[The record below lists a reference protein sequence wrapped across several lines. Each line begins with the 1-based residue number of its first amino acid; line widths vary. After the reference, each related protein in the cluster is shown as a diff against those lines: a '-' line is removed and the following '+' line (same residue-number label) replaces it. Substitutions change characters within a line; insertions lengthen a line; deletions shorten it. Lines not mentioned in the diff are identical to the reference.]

1 MELSMNKDETMKKGR
16 WVMIKGIIFG
26 FIAMVI
32 VIGAVTSPYGEV
44 EAGERFD
51 RTEILT
57 KDYVYIGAESED
69 GVSITIMPPSEE
81 IMAEY
86 R

>member
-1 MELSMNKDETMKKGR
+1 
-16 WVMIKGIIFG
+16 MIRGIIFG

-32 VIGAVTSPYGEV
+32 VIGAVTFPYGEV
-44 EAGERFD
+44 EAGESTNER
-51 RTEILT
+51 EILT
-57 KDYVYIGAESED
+57 RDYVYIGAESED

-81 IMAEY
+81 IMAKY

>member
-1 MELSMNKDETMKKGR
+1 MKKGR
-16 WVMIKGIIFG
+16 WVMIRGIIYG

-32 VIGAVTSPYGEV
+32 VIGAVTFPYGDVKAEGNSD
-44 EAGERFD
+44 EC
-51 RTEILT
+51 EIMT
-57 KDYVYIGAESED
+57 VDYVYIGAESED
-69 GVSITIMPPSEE
+69 GVSVTIMPPSEE

>member
-1 MELSMNKDETMKKGR
+1 
-16 WVMIKGIIFG
+16 MIRGIIYG

-32 VIGAVTSPYGEV
+32 VISAVTFPYGEV
-44 EAGERFD
+44 EAEDRSDER
-51 RTEILT
+51 EIMT
-57 KDYVYIGAESED
+57 VDYIYIGAENGD